1 MNDNNKLQI
10 LIETFELIKT
20 DIEDD
25 HDSIARILKQIQAIN
40 PKKAIELWHDLIKT
54 NESYFG
60 SDFSDYGPTHFMTCW
75 MYTELAES
83 DDFIASEK
91 YFLDDTWLLDAVF
104 SACPYFYCS
113 IMKTIDSL
121 LKQGRFDEADE
132 IFEYILYN
140 DQALERTELYELL
153 NYEFNKKL
161 THHKTYYDRV
171 DYQEKRKFPEEAIE
185 MFKRW
190 IDNVDDKKKK
200 MKLLSSILEFMED

>member
-10 LIETFELIKT
+10 LMETFELIKT
-20 DIEDD
+20 DLEDD
-25 HDSIARILKQIQAIN
+25 HDSIARVLKQIQAIN
-40 PKKAIELWHDLIKT
+40 PQKAIELWHDLVKT
-54 NESYFG
+54 NESYFC
-60 SDFSDYGPTHFMTCW
+60 SDFSEYGPTHFMTCW

-91 YFLDDTWLLDAVF
+91 YFLEDTWLLDAVF

-121 LKQGRFDEADE
+121 LKQGRFSEADE
-132 IFEYILYN
+132 IFELILLN
-140 DQALERTELYELL
+140 DIALERTELYELL
-153 NYEFNKKL
+153 NYEFNNKL
-161 THHKTYYDRV
+161 TYHKTYYDRV
-171 DYQEKRKFPEEAIE
+171 DHHEKRKFPEEAIE

-200 MKLLSSILEFMED
+200 MKLLSGILEFMED